1 MPNDPLVSVRGE
13 RAQFPLLVRA
23 AWRYFVTGKQLHG
36 PGDNATLFHHAT
48 VDYRARPYIRL
59 TRRRWERLVRRHA
72 AITAPAGLLAAAPWE
87 GLWPVAVYEAGLATA
102 TTAYGVVRARQAL
115 IGRSRNKAYIDPA
128 ARALYSL
135 TGQRYDRRLGRQ
147 HILATPEWQPGDPIK
162 IMLPNDAPLTAAKE
176 KQLVRALGGRLGI
189 AGAKGSWKR
198 DAAQVTV
205 EISGTPLPPDEID
218 MDALMRAV
226 EAAPLERPVI
236 GWGPEG
242 PVHIDYVQ
250 DSPHVA
256 LSGAAGC
263 LAGESL
269 LWDPIAQTGR
279 RIDELCAR
287 GERPWV
293 LTLAGPVRAEVPFLK
308 GVARLYRV
316 TLQDGT
322 SCTATADH
330 LFLTAAGWART
341 DSLAPG
347 TELLSGSPAGVH
359 RCSGTRASSPDGCRQ
374 CHRLCDPQLPAGSM
388 ADLAS
393 VLPQSG
399 ARGLGRAGSPQGV
412 PASTRARILSCPPG
426 ARPSRQR
433 SGVHLFGEPSPERAP
448 ATRGGGYHSGSDTP
462 VRALAWCRPLR
473 RSRPG
478 SRPLLP
484 STSPS
489 RGSARTL
496 MAADPAAVPAARRS
510 PGAGGTPSS
519 TRGWSR
525 RLRLS
530 ARESTL
536 RPPSGRSCSV
546 VPQGPHASSCTHSRS
561 QLTPVKDISYV
572 RTDAYYDLHV
582 PGEEH
587 YLADGIWSHNTGKTT
602 LLRFLLAQ
610 RMSHGVGVIFLDA
623 KRWSHRWAH
632 NLPDDRAQYWYR
644 VPDMHNALVAL
655 GDELQRRINCDESE
669 LGTFRTLDVV
679 VEEINSLIKMLTAYW
694 RGERKRIMNEAK
706 ACQKEDMDYDEED
719 LDPPALSPAVAALQF
734 AVNMGRELQIHIH
747 VAAQR
752 LEANVFGSNSGAA
765 VRQSF
770 GLKLMAKW
778 DLNLWKMLA
787 SGHEYVA
794 WPGGKR
800 GLWGFVQDSDFV
812 IVRVPDMAMATC
824 LAMATGGQDPSGPVL
839 GQQRV
844 AAEVGQDS
852 GQKAGQIEGGQ
863 RLATILGQLPG
874 QDGPDALSLEGLR
887 SASKRPGFPPAIGRD
902 GVAKLY
908 DVEHV
913 IAWREQA
920 LGR

>member
-13 RAQFPLLVRA
+13 RARFPLPVRA
-23 AWRYFVTGKQLHG
+23 AWRYFVTGKQLSG

-59 TRRRWERLVRRHA
+59 TRRRWERLARRHA
-72 AITAPAGLLAAAPWE
+72 AITVPTGLLAAAPWAGTLPLLTYE
-87 GLWPVAVYEAGLATA
+87 GSLTAAA
-102 TTAYGVVRARQAL
+102 TTYGVIRTRQAL
-115 IGRSRNKAYIDPA
+115 VGRGRNRAYIDPA
-128 ARALYSL
+128 ARVLYSI

-147 HILATPEWQPGDPIK
+147 HILTTEDWQPGDTVRVI
-162 IMLPNDAPLTAAKE
+162 LPNDVPLTAAKE

-198 DAAQVTV
+198 DAMKVAV

-218 MDALMRAV
+218 MPALMAAV
-226 EAAPLERPVI
+226 EAAPLERPVV
-236 GWGPEG
+236 GWGPDG

-256 LSGAAGC
+256 LSGAAG
-263 LAGESL
+263 
-269 LWDPIAQTGR
+269 
-279 RIDELCAR
+279 
-287 GERPWV
+287 
-293 LTLAGPVRAEVPFLK
+293 
-308 GVARLYRV
+308 
-316 TLQDGT
+316 
-322 SCTATADH
+322 
-330 LFLTAAGWART
+330 
-341 DSLAPG
+341 
-347 TELLSGSPAGVH
+347 
-359 RCSGTRASSPDGCRQ
+359 
-374 CHRLCDPQLPAGSM
+374 
-388 ADLAS
+388 
-393 VLPQSG
+393 
-399 ARGLGRAGSPQGV
+399 
-412 PASTRARILSCPPG
+412 
-426 ARPSRQR
+426 
-433 SGVHLFGEPSPERAP
+433 
-448 ATRGGGYHSGSDTP
+448 
-462 VRALAWCRPLR
+462 
-473 RSRPG
+473 
-478 SRPLLP
+478 
-484 STSPS
+484 
-489 RGSARTL
+489 
-496 MAADPAAVPAARRS
+496 
-510 PGAGGTPSS
+510 
-519 TRGWSR
+519 
-525 RLRLS
+525 
-530 ARESTL
+530 
-536 RPPSGRSCSV
+536 
-546 VPQGPHASSCTHSRS
+546 
-561 QLTPVKDISYV
+561 
-572 RTDAYYDLHV
+572 
-582 PGEEH
+582 
-587 YLADGIWSHNTGKTT
+587 TGKTT

-610 RMSHGVGVIFLDA
+610 RMRHGVGVIFLDA

-644 VPDMHNALVAL
+644 VPDMHNSLVAL

-800 GLWGFVQDSDFV
+800 GLWGFVQGSEFV

-839 GQQRV
+839 GRQRV
-844 AAEVGQDS
+844 ATEFGQS
-852 GQKAGQIEGGQ
+852 RGQERAAIEGGQ
-863 RLATILGQLPG
+863 RLATILGRLPG

-887 SASKRPGFPPAIGRD
+887 SASKRPGFPPAVGQD

-913 IAWREQA
+913 MAWRAES
-920 LGR
+920 LGL